1 MGNLLGCSAAGERL
15 VTAARDGDVIEA
27 QKLVEMNPGL
37 ARYST
42 FAGLSSPLHA
52 AAARG
57 HAEDCTKI
65 LTNTEI
71 LCIINNRRF
80 VPSSNLIYMQR
91 ELLYSVFQIVM
102 MLLEKGA
109 DLNLRNICGQTPLM
123 EACCSGRWEVVQ
135 TLLLYRCNVSKVE
148 FLSGRTA
155 LHFAAAGGHARCI
168 RLLAADVYPGF
179 PLSAITNSSEVEQV
193 GDQHKSLSAKHYDP
207 LALTRFIN
215 KAAKGGITA
224 LHLAALNGHSNCV
237 HLLLDLNANISAMT
251 LSCASSTITIGA
263 DRSTINSNGWLPVDV
278 ARSRGSHRLIPLL
291 TPHSSQLVPAF
302 PPSNYLPLPLMSIL
316 QIARVNGLNSST
328 SSCDESDLCAVCLE
342 RTCTVAAAGCG
353 HELCTKCAL
362 CLCSTSSINSEMSAP
377 PGSVPCPLCRAGI
390 VSFVSLPTNEIEAG
404 QDIGLCGKCHGLI
417 HGRCQNSFA
426 TACGSELCMNPFEVV
441 PPAVCEVDGY
451 IIPNHSG
458 FDV

>member
-1 MGNLLGCSAAGERL
+1 MGNWLGCSAAGERL
-15 VTAARDGDVIEA
+15 VTAARDGDIIEA

-57 HAEDCTKI
+57 H
-65 LTNTEI
+65 TE
-71 LCIINNRRF
+71 
-80 VPSSNLIYMQR
+80 
-91 ELLYSVFQIVM
+91 IVM

-109 DLNLRNICGQTPLM
+109 DLNSRNICGQTPLM

-148 FLSGRTA
+148 LLSGRTA

-179 PLSAITNSSEVEQV
+179 PLSAITNSSDVEQME
-193 GDQHKSLSAKHYDP
+193 SLSAKHYDP
-207 LALTRFIN
+207 LALRRFIN
-215 KAAKGGITA
+215 KEANGGITA
-224 LHLAALNGHSNCV
+224 LHLAALNGHPNCV
-237 HLLLDLNANISAMT
+237 HLLLDLHANISATT
-251 LSCASSTITIGA
+251 LGCSSSTTTIGA
-263 DRSTINSNGWLPVDV
+263 GSTPLHCAACGGNLKCCQILLARGASRSTMNSNGWLPVDV
-278 ARSRGSHRLIPLL
+278 ARIRGSDRLIPLL
-291 TPHSSQLVPAF
+291 APHSSQLVPAF

-328 SSCDESDLCAVCLE
+328 FSCDESDLCAVCLE

-362 CLCSTSSINSEMSAP
+362 CLCSTSSMNSEMSAP

-390 VSFVSLPTNEIEAG
+390 ESFVSLPTNEIEVG
-404 QDIGLCGKCHGLI
+404 QDIGLCSMCQGLAR
-417 HGRCQNSFA
+417 GRCQKPFA
-426 TACGSELCMNPFEVV
+426 TDCVAKLCTNPFEVV
-441 PPAVCEVDGY
+441 PPAVCGEVSSRAFH
-451 IIPNHSG
+451 NQ
-458 FDV
+458 

>member
-57 HAEDCTKI
+57 HAE
-65 LTNTEI
+65 
-71 LCIINNRRF
+71 
-80 VPSSNLIYMQR
+80 
-91 ELLYSVFQIVM
+91 IVM

-251 LSCASSTITIGA
+251 LSCASSTITIGSTPLHYAACGGNLKCCQILLSRGA